1 MYILFFSFLFIFFLL
16 LFPSS
21 YPRPPIPC
29 STSNKIKINFSHH
42 SSFLLFVLFVL
53 FVSFFSR
60 YMKTTSSGEGGKGRL
75 PPLDSKVAS
84 SLFTL
89 SSSRRN
95 TLYVVSGSDAE
106 ALSSVMAGR
115 QIGDGNTSLG
125 RGVQSRGVARVGLA
139 AQHGFTYRPPGSGR
153 FSCLLPNFDAE
164 SASIWQDLA
173 IGIMQAYRTRTNGAF
188 TWRNE
193 STCGFSYVQSDPE
206 FGDFQAKSL
215 TTVLVAQLRS
225 FPVQVVCEA
234 GSVFV
239 APEGVDKGA
248 FVQRI
253 TETME
258 QPYDFVLCVG
268 DGASDENMFKTFKT
282 MSKNQEK
289 KRSGK
294 SSGKSSSRDS
304 SGGTLSTPSASFT
317 VTVGA
322 KPSDALYYLTNVDA
336 VHEMLQRLASSEK
349 GGGMRRSFS
358 TTSVDRNVA
367 SGLGGLGSSK
377 RGSMGLLTKEVM
389 RGSRSNL
396 QDMQPPRKKVH
407 SYSQID
413 TRTSKEGAVKEQYV
427 TKELKSSGRRRRDG
441 KQQRRREE
449 ERDKKNMIGGRRE
462 EKEGWQ
468 TKLWKAKWFLLAAV
482 VSMMILRR
490 R

>member
-1 MYILFFSFLFIFFLL
+1 
-16 LFPSS
+16 
-21 YPRPPIPC
+21 
-29 STSNKIKINFSHH
+29 
-42 SSFLLFVLFVL
+42 
-53 FVSFFSR
+53 
-60 YMKTTSSGEGGKGRL
+60 MKTTSSGEGGKGRL

-115 QIGDGNTSLG
+115 QIGHGNTSLG
-125 RGVQSRGVARVGLA
+125 SRGVQSRGVARVGLA

-215 TTVLVAQLRS
+215 TTVLEAQLRS

-239 APEGVDKGA
+239 APEGVHKGA

-282 MSKNQEK
+282 MSKNREK
-289 KRSGK
+289 KRNGK
-294 SSGKSSSRDS
+294 SSGRGGGGGGGGGGGS
-304 SGGTLSTPSASFT
+304 SGSSGSSTPSASFT

-396 QDMQPPRKKVH
+396 QDMQSPRKRVH
-407 SYSQID
+407 SYSEMD

-427 TKELKSSGRRRRDG
+427 TKELKSSGRREEKNMMG
-441 KQQRRREE
+441 RRREE
-449 ERDKKNMIGGRRE
+449 E
-462 EKEGWQ
+462 EGWQ